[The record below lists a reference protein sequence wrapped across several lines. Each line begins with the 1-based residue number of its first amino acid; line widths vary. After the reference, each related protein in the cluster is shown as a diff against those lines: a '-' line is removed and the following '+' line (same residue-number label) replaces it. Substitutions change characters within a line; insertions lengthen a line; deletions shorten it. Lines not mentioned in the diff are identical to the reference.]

1 MRLLSKSLILLLL
14 FILVIPSLS
23 LVKPTNAQS
32 IPKPSVPEFT
42 VKYVDYSYDV
52 PATYGIDQYTDQNIT
67 TQAGYHVDNRSI
79 EFTIKNQPFTP
90 YNDSSGHTIG
100 LYYNFRY
107 KGNYTNTWTY
117 YPENANGQSVLHYS
131 ALGMEEEIYPPTY
144 QASNSDYTT
153 ILLRLIRLGPPVGSQ
168 EIPNGATLQFQL
180 QALVG
185 YFMAND
191 YGYFILTGNSSDWS
205 STQTVTIGETS
216 TSPNPTQ
223 SSTNT
228 ISPTPTPT
236 VLELS
241 WLAILPLLIATPLII
256 LILLKKKRS

>member
-23 LVKPTNAQS
+23 LVKPTTAQS

-52 PATYGIDQYTDQNIT
+52 PLTYGIDQYTGKNVTISE
-67 TQAGYHVDNRSI
+67 GYHVDNRSI
-79 EFTIKNQPFTP
+79 EFTIKNQQFTP
-90 YNDSSGHTIG
+90 YTDSNGNSIKV
-100 LYYNFRY
+100 YYNFRF
-107 KGNYTNTWTY
+107 KGNYGDVWTY
-117 YPENANGQSVLHYS
+117 YPLDSNGRSVFHY
-131 ALGMEEEIYPPTY
+131 GGIFVEVTPTAY
-144 QASNSDYTT
+144 AASNSTYTVL
-153 ILLRLIRLGPPVGSQ
+153 LLRSSLLGAGYGQ
-168 EIPNGATLQFQL
+168 TLPDGVQVNFQV

-185 YFMAND
+185 YFVVNE
-191 YGYFILTGNSSDWS
+191 YGYFILTGESSDWS

-223 SSTNT
+223 SPTNT

-236 VLELS
+236 IPEYTVV
-241 WLAILPLLIATPLII
+241 AILPLLLATPMIALV
-256 LILLKKKRS
+256 LLKKMRG